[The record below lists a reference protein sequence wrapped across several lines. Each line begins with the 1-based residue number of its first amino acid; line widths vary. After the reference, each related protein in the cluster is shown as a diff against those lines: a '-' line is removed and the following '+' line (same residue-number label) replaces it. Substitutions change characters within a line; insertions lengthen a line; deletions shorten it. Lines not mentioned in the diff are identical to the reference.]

1 MSINIKRKKEKKKKN
16 PERNFIDISGKLV
29 ESQT

>member
-1 MSINIKRKKEKKKKN
+1 MSINIKRKKKKKN

>member
-1 MSINIKRKKEKKKKN
+1 MSINIKRKKKKN